1 MTRIVDQAEDT
12 TSVEDGGM
20 MSILDHLNELRR
32 RLTYAAIAILITTA
46 FSFIFA
52 DQFLEFLLEPYS
64 RSVEGGAA
72 LQTLR
77 PTEGIETY
85 FRVSLLSGVILAM
98 PVILFEFWRFIRP
111 ALRKNEERYIYIF
124 IPSALLL
131 FGLGISFAWYVLA
144 PAAIYFLANF
154 MGDIFRAEWTGQEYI
169 SFVTRLLLWIGLS
182 FQMPIII
189 YVIARV
195 GLVTAATLKNQWRV
209 AVVLIAV
216 LAAVITPSVD
226 PVTMLL
232 TMAPLFALYILSIG
246 LAVIGERQFRRS
258 MDEADR
264 QIAY

>member
-1 MTRIVDQAEDT
+1 MTSLEEQSEPPVMTDEGA
-12 TSVEDGGM
+12 V
-20 MSILDHLNELRR
+20 MSIFGHLNELRIR
-32 RLTYAAIAILITTA
+32 VTHAAIALLITTS
-46 FSFIFA
+46 FSLIFA
-52 DQFLEFLLEPYS
+52 DRLLQFLLQPYAS
-64 RSVEGGAA
+64 SVVGGAS

-85 FRVSLLSGVILAM
+85 FRVSLLSGVVLAM
-98 PVILFEFWRFIRP
+98 PIILLEFWRFIKP
-111 ALRKNEERYIYIF
+111 ALSKNEERYIYVF

-131 FGLGISFAWYVLA
+131 FGLGIAFAWYVLA

-154 MGDIFRAEWTGQEYI
+154 MPDVFRAEWTGQEYI

-195 GLVTAATLKNQWRV
+195 GLVTSATLRSQWRI
-209 AVVLIAV
+209 AVVLVAV

-232 TMAPLFALYILSIG
+232 TMAPLFTLYILSIG
-246 LAVIGERQFRRS
+246 LAIIGERQFERS
-258 MDEADR
+258 MIEIENRPA
-264 QIAY
+264 I

>member
-1 MTRIVDQAEDT
+1 MTQIVDQPEDAGAAD
-12 TSVEDGGM
+12 DGGM

-32 RLTYAAIAILITTA
+32 RLTSAAIAILITTVL
-46 FSFIFA
+46 SFIFA
-52 DQFLEFLLEPYS
+52 EQLLEFLLAPYS
-64 RSVEGGAA
+64 RSIEGGAA

-85 FRVSLLSGVILAM
+85 FRVSLLSGIILAM

-131 FGLGISFAWYVLA
+131 FGLGIAFAWYVLA

-195 GLVTAATLKNQWRV
+195 GLVTATALKNQWRV

-216 LAAVITPSVD
+216 LAAVITPSID

-232 TMAPLFALYILSIG
+232 TMAPLFILYILSIG

-258 MDEADR
+258 MDAADS
-264 QIAY
+264 QPAY

>member
-1 MTRIVDQAEDT
+1 MTDRVDEGT
-12 TSVEDGGM
+12 TAINESGV

-32 RLTYAAIAILITTA
+32 RLTFAAIAVLITTA

-85 FRVSLLSGVILAM
+85 FRVSLLSGIILAM
-98 PVILFEFWRFIRP
+98 PVILFEFWLFIRP
-111 ALRKNEERYIYIF
+111 ALRANEERYVYIF

-189 YVIARV
+189 YVISRV
-195 GLVTAATLKNQWRV
+195 GLVTATTLKNQWRV
-209 AVVLIAV
+209 AVVIIAI
-216 LAAVITPSVD
+216 LSAVITPSVD
-226 PVTMLL
+226 PVTMIL
-232 TMAPLFALYILSIG
+232 TMAPLFTLYILSIG
-246 LAVIGERQFRRS
+246 LAVVGERQYNRS
-258 MDEADR
+258 MDEIESR
-264 QIAY
+264 PAY